1 MGETYRDLQRLQTHC
16 EMEKDKAIFIDNMRN
31 YLARRNATII
41 WGNGSLLETDDETIQ
56 DFWNKYYRKHR
67 LNELFFWVE
76 EMVSKN
82 GKAMLHLM
90 LTEEKEWKVMVADP
104 FFMSFVAKSFYT
116 EQEAVVWSRPYQDMS
131 SMYMKTTYTRTY
143 METEYAN
150 EKGELI
156 TWDEVVKLVPDA
168 KVKSGRYY
176 HNLGFVPVVEILN
189 YPNMNLY
196 YTFPKIVELT
206 DWYNAVSFESL
217 AYQAYKDFKKELKL
231 NHSRVFIEGI
241 SQQAAQKI
249 AKDAFDLDD
258 LDRRENILGDY
269 VINVNNGSKVT
280 VNPGVGDF
288 SVYTNTLNEILDFY
302 CKFANAS
309 RFSEGG
315 GAQKSSQELKT
326 TRSAQVESIVAKIS
340 LREERYTELLAKLFS
355 ANKLMS
361 YDDSDVPFVFKING
375 NLQKEETVFLDNV
388 IKQVN
393 LGTMSMKE
401 AISKLRNIPLSQ
413 AEVVFDEIKEFN
425 EANDIMTSTSGMEL
439 EEEGSPYDN
448 VGGEGRPE
456 ETSEDLKE

>member
-1 MGETYRDLQRLQTHC
+1 MKETYRDLQRLQTHC

-41 WGNGSLLETDDETIQ
+41 WGNGSLLETDDEKIQ
-56 DFWNKYYRKHR
+56 DFWNRYYRKHR

-116 EQEAVVWSRPYQDMS
+116 EEEAVVWSRPYQDMS
-131 SMYMKTTYTRTY
+131 SMYMKTTYTKTY

-156 TWDEVVKLVPDA
+156 AWDEVVKLKPNA

-196 YTFPKIVELT
+196 YTFPKVVELT

-249 AKDAFDLDD
+249 ARDAFDLDD

-288 SVYTNTLNEILDFY
+288 SIYTNTLNEILDFY
-302 CKFANAS
+302 CKFANTS

-355 ANKLMS
+355 ANELMS
-361 YDDSDVPFVFKING
+361 YEDSDVPFVFKING

-425 EANDIMTSTSGMEL
+425 EANDIMTSTSGMEM
-439 EEEGSPYDN
+439 EEGAGPYDN